1 MTSCMINSHQ
11 NGTWDF
17 SIIENIYFN
26 KFLDKQKRE
35 NYELDYWGLS
45 NLNALQYLLKNEK
58 SENIEVGTISFASI
72 EIPMLILNDKDWKK
86 IKPVPATKK
95 PKYLI
100 DNKNK
105 HFRFDTNI
113 LSDYKVFEIVQY

>member
-1 MTSCMINSHQ
+1 MALN
-11 NGTWDF
+11 
-17 SIIENIYFN
+17 
-26 KFLDKQKRE
+26 KQKRE

-45 NLNALQYLLKNEK
+45 NFNALQYLLKNEK
-58 SENIEVGTISFASI
+58 SEYIEVGTISFASI

-86 IKPVPATKK
+86 IKPVPAAKK

-105 HFRFDTNI
+105 NFRFDTNI
-113 LSDYKVFEIVQY
+113 LSDYKVYKEFKIDKVN